1 MPPIARRRPLTITT
15 DGGTEFS
22 VEDGQITITRA
33 GQVIMVPLADLREFL
48 SLYDLEDGENFDE
61 PE

>member
-1 MPPIARRRPLTITT
+1 LTITT

-22 VEDGQITITRA
+22 VGNGQVTITRA
-33 GQVIMVPLADLREFL
+33 GQVIMIPLADLREFL
-48 SLYDLEDGENFDE
+48 SLYDPEDGENFDE

>member
-1 MPPIARRRPLTITT
+1 MPAPVRRRPLTIST

-22 VEDGQITITRA
+22 VESGQVTITRA
-33 GQVIMVPLADLREFL
+33 GQVIMVPLADMREFL

>member
-1 MPPIARRRPLTITT
+1 LTITT

-22 VEDGQITITRA
+22 VEN
-33 GQVIMVPLADLREFL
+33 GQVTIKYGGHAITVALADLREFL

-61 PE
+61 AE